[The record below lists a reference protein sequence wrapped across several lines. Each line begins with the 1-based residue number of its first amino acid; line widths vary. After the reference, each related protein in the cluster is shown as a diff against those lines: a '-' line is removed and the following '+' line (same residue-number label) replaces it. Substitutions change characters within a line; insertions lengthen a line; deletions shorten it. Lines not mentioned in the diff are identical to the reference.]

1 MSPQNII
8 VSYEGDVKIVDF
20 GIAKAASK
28 TSDTRTGVLKGKI
41 AYMSPEQA
49 WGRPIDKRSDIFH
62 LALSCMNC

>member
-49 WGRPIDKRSDIFH
+49 WEG
-62 LALSCMNC
+62 L